1 MPEGQGGTNKTTMFR
16 KKTILSQLH
25 GFTDHHSHILFGVDD
40 GVKTLET
47 SLKVLQRYEEI
58 GIAEVWCTPHIMED
72 VPNTTDGLRA
82 RFAELCAAY
91 NGPIKLHLAAEN
103 MMDQLFEERLE
114 HNDLLPLGE
123 DGNHLLVETSYFTP
137 PMGMKDILRRIKAKG
152 YFPVLAHPERYVY
165 MDKEDYRTLKEMGIL
180 FQLNLS
186 SLAGGYGPEAEAKS
200 HWLLKKGF
208 YDFVG
213 SDLHSLRNTQFWERP
228 LRGAVIKRLAAVLSR
243 SGQQ

>member
-1 MPEGQGGTNKTTMFR
+1 MFR
-16 KKTILSQLH
+16 KYPILSQLN

-40 GVKTLET
+40 GVKTLEK
-47 SLKVLQRYEEI
+47 SLAVLQRYEEI

-72 VPNTTDGLRA
+72 MPNTPEGLRA

-91 NGPIKLHLAAEN
+91 QGPIKLHLAAEN

-114 HNDLLPLGE
+114 KNDLLPLGN
-123 DGNHLLVETSYFTP
+123 DGNQLLVETSYFTP
-137 PMGMKDILRRIKAKG
+137 PMGMKNILRRIKTKG

-165 MDKEDYRTLKEMGIL
+165 MDKDDYLELKEMEIL

-186 SLAGGYGPEAEAKS
+186 SLAGGYGPEAEDKS

-208 YDFVG
+208 YNLAG
-213 SDLHSLRNTQFWERP
+213 SDLHSLRNTQFWEKP
-228 LRGAVIKRLAAVLSR
+228 LRESVIKRLNGVIS
-243 SGQQ
+243 